1 MTGASMDIDGDAAK
15 VEVPERTNR
24 TTKEEW
30 LDLSIQALIRDGID
44 RVKVQIIART
54 LGVSRSSFYFFF
66 KDTKDLHGEM
76 IDLWLRKNTGPIIER
91 AMRPSDTITQ
101 AILNVF
107 ECWVDSSLF
116 DFQLDMAVRFW
127 AKRSKTV
134 KAVVAQADHQRVD
147 ALATMFVRHGYP
159 EEEALVRARVLYFT
173 QIGHYALDVPE
184 SMKVRFTHVESY
196 VLAFSG
202 RAVAASEMDAFRRF
216 ARRFHPAV

>member
-1 MTGASMDIDGDAAK
+1 MSSSNTRIKADA
-15 VEVPERTNR
+15 PERVGR

-30 LDLSIQALIRDGID
+30 LDLSIQALISDGID
-44 RVKVQIIART
+44 RVKVQIIAKT

-66 KDTKDLHGEM
+66 KNTKDLHAQM
-76 IDLWLRKNTGPIIER
+76 LDLWLRKNTGPIIER
-91 AMRPSDTITQ
+91 AMRPADTITQ

-107 ECWVDSSLF
+107 ECWVDASLF

-127 AKRSKTV
+127 AKRSSSV
-134 KAVVAQADHQRVD
+134 NAVVVQADDQRVD
-147 ALATMFVRHGYP
+147 ALQKMFIRHGYP
-159 EEEALVRARVLYFT
+159 AKEALVRARVLYFT

-202 RAVAASEMDAFRRF
+202 QHLTEDEMEAFRRF
-216 ARRFHPAV
+216 ARRFHPDV